1 MTVIKPAPKK
11 SVALSG
17 VIAGNTDNR
26 IMRPA
31 ANYVGPENLA
41 FIPLVERGKAAV
53 ATRAA

>member
-17 VIAGNTDNR
+17 VIAGDTDNR
-26 IMRPA
+26 IIRPA

-41 FIPLVERGKAAV
+41 FIPLAERGKAAV

>member
-1 MTVIKPAPKK
+1 MAVIKPAPKK

-26 IMRPA
+26 IIRPA

-41 FIPLVERGKAAV
+41 FIPLAERGKAAV